1 MKSDNN
7 RKYLLIFSGILL
19 GFQYLGL
26 VVDGNIPFT
35 QIKISSQAN
44 IPIILTILI
53 FFFGGQ
59 FTFYWLKQEKEER
72 SFFEFITAIPV
83 ALVAIVPVIYSYLKK
98 FGIDWKV
105 IASTILILLLGS
117 LLAIAVDF
125 IISIIFSLR
134 TPEEMKKMGL
144 GKIPSA
150 SKAFIRSLYFF
161 IPLNGGA

>member
-1 MKSDNN
+1 MPAMLFSHKALQPIDIIESPIQLNQCPQFKLPMKSDNN

-83 ALVAIVPVIYSYLKK
+83 ALVAIIPVIYS
-98 FGIDWKV
+98 
-105 IASTILILLLGS
+105 
-117 LLAIAVDF
+117 
-125 IISIIFSLR
+125 
-134 TPEEMKKMGL
+134 
-144 GKIPSA
+144 
-150 SKAFIRSLYFF
+150 
-161 IPLNGGA
+161 